1 MEVTLPPPSS
11 SSLEYQFPESPT
23 KGQTSLSVKSGVLSL
38 FGKHQIDKF
47 YTRRIFK
54 TASYLRFLLIE
65 KVSDSRVSLSHC
77 ANF

>member
-47 YTRRIFK
+47 YTRRIFD
-54 TASYLRFLLIE
+54 L
-65 KVSDSRVSLSHC
+65 C
-77 ANF
+77 